1 MGFFNL
7 QDGGGSGRL
16 ATVSAF
22 FRLNVSA
29 KTNPR
34 IFYSSRDEGK
44 AFNCISTD
52 ASAAAGDY
60 ILYLKNTSTSDN
72 LYMKHIEFH
81 SANAATWKVWEVT
94 GTAAGSSEIISSN
107 LNLGSA
113 NVAEATARGNGAI
126 SGLTTVKQIGTHRN
140 DANGEA
146 EMNYDN
152 ALVLPPGSAIAIEY
166 DSGTTGAAELD
177 CFFHYEEIG
186 KQ

>member
-1 MGFFNL
+1 MGFFNI

-16 ATVSAF
+16 ATVSSF

-52 ASAAAGDY
+52 ASAAAGDIIFY
-60 ILYLKNTSTSDN
+60 IKNTSTTDN

-81 SANAATWKVWEVT
+81 SENAAVWKVWNVT
-94 GTAAGSSEIISSN
+94 GTAAGSTSLTPSN
-107 LNLGSA
+107 LNLGSP
-113 NVAEATARGNGAI
+113 NVAEATSRGDGAI
-126 SGLTTVKQIGTHRN
+126 TGLTNVKQIGTHRN
-140 DANGEA
+140 GANGEG
-146 EMNYDN
+146 EMNYEN
-152 ALVLPPGSAIAIEY
+152 ALILPPGAAIAIEY
-166 DSGTTGAAELD
+166 DSGTTGAAEID
-177 CFFHYEEIG
+177 CFFHYETIG